1 MMLVFLTRIDSLKIS
16 IAIENKFMVTKAE
29 GYKQG
34 KIRSLRFTY
43 AYYHTQKK

>member
-29 GYKQG
+29 GYEQG
-34 KIRSLRFTY
+34 KIRSLGFTY